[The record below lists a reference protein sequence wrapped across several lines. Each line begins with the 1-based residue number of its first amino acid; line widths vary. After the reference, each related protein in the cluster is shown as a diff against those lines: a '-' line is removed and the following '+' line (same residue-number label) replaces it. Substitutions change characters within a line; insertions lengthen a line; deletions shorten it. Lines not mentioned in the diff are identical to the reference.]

1 MTKTTMT
8 SLRLAV
14 AALCVTLSPLPA
26 QSPTAPPEP
35 RAPLLPRMPALA
47 SWNVTFQYAGEEKP
61 ARPDAPRRYL
71 GSVPRSMVV
80 TKTKDV
86 CREQIQLATG
96 KQVERWDF
104 AGTQFHS
111 DEEGTVFLI
120 VPPSEESPDPE
131 YYDRRKSD
139 FPELSWINKDNY
151 LGVEDFQGTPA
162 FHFEMERDGRTFS
175 AFLSVENQRPLSF
188 SDGSA
193 TRLYHFNPPPSGQ
206 LVPPPAFLSAYTR
219 HKQAMEALKY
229 RPGLP

>member
-1 MTKTTMT
+1 MAV
-8 SLRLAV
+8 LCLA
-14 AALCVTLSPLPA
+14 LSPLSA
-26 QSPTAPPEP
+26 QSPAAPPEP
-35 RAPLLPRMPALA
+35 RVPLLPRMPALS
-47 SWNVTFQYAGEEKP
+47 SWNVTFQYAGEDKP
-61 ARPDAPRRYL
+61 IRPDAPPRHL
-71 GSVPRSMVV
+71 GNVPRNMVV

-120 VPPSEESPDPE
+120 VPPSEETPDPE

-139 FPELSWINKDNY
+139 FPELGWIHKNNY
-151 LGVEDFQGTPA
+151 LGVEDFRGKPA
-162 FHFEMERDGRTFS
+162 FHFETEKDGQKFS
-175 AFLSVENQRPLSF
+175 AFLSVENQMPLSS

-193 TRLYHFNPPPSGQ
+193 TRVYNLAPPPSGQ
-206 LVPPPAFLSAYTR
+206 LVPPPAFLSAYNR